1 MADTRPVQEQAT
13 LFKGSAVSL
22 SAIGDGFAELCFDQP
37 GAPVN
42 TLGAKTMQ
50 EVGEALA
57 QLQQNASIKGLLI
70 TSGKDGFIA
79 GADITEFTAL
89 FGEPEQKLEES
100 IGQALGVVNALA
112 DLPIPT
118 VAAINGAALGGGF
131 EICLAADYR
140 VLASNGSVGL
150 PEVKLGIYPG
160 FGGTVRLPRLIG
172 IDNGVEWIA
181 SGAEKKAEDALKAG
195 AVDAVVA
202 PEQLRAAALDLLRQC
217 ADGTFDF
224 RARRVEKDSPV
235 QLNEIEKL
243 MAFMTA
249 KAVVAGQAGP
259 NMPAPL
265 SAVKSIEKGAGSAR
279 AEALAIETK
288 GFIKLAK
295 TPQAAALIGIFINNQ
310 TIGKLNKR
318 FDSNAAPVQRAGV
331 LGAGIMGGGIAYQS
345 ALKGVPVLMKDIAEA
360 GLHAGIEEA
369 SNLLAQRVE
378 RGRMKP
384 AQMAEVLGNI
394 RPTLDYSGFDQ
405 LDAVIEAVVENPKVK
420 QAVLAECEAKLD
432 AKAVLTSNTSTISIT
447 QLATV
452 LRRPEQF
459 CGMHFFNPVHRMPLV
474 EVIRGEKTSD
484 TTVAR
489 VVEYAKKLG
498 KTPIVVN
505 DCPGFYV
512 NRVLYPYFAGFSL
525 LVRDGADY
533 RQVDRVM
540 ERFGWP
546 MGPAYLLDV
555 VGIDTANHATGVMS
569 AGFPDR
575 FAFSD
580 KPVHAVMYEQKRF
593 GQKNGAGFYKYETD
607 KKGKLKKVE
616 DQTALDL
623 VNGLQQEQREF
634 SDEDI
639 IARLMIPMCNEV
651 VRCLEEG
658 IVGTPAEADLGLVLG
673 IGFPPFR
680 GGPLRYIDQ
689 LGSEGRSGAAVFCE
703 QAARFAELGKIYEP
717 PATLQKMA
725 AENSRFFG
733 A

>member
-1 MADTRPVQEQAT
+1 MVDKST
-13 LFKGSAVSL
+13 LFKGTAVTVREIAGGL
-22 SAIGDGFAELCFDQP
+22 AELCFDQP

-42 TLGAKTMQ
+42 TLGAQTLQ
-50 EVGEALA
+50 EVGAALA
-57 QLQQNASIKGLLI
+57 QLQGNAAIKGLLI

-89 FGEPEQKLEES
+89 FAAPDAQLEAS
-100 IGQALGVVNALA
+100 VQQALGVVNALA

-172 IDNGVEWIA
+172 IDNAVEWIA
-181 SGAEKKAEDALKAG
+181 SGAEKKAEEALKAG
-195 AVDAVVA
+195 AVDAVVP
-202 PEQLRAAALDLLRQC
+202 PEKLHAAALDLLEQC
-217 ADGTFDF
+217 VEGNFDY

-265 SAVKSIEKGAGSAR
+265 GAVKSIEKSAGSAR
-279 AEALAIETK
+279 PDALAIETA
-288 GFIKLAK
+288 GFVKLAK

-310 TIGKLNKR
+310 TIAKLNKR
-318 FDSNAAPVQRAGV
+318 FDRNAAPVQRAGV

-345 ALKGVPVLMKDIAEA
+345 ALKGVPILMKDIADA

-369 SNLLAQRVE
+369 SELLTQRVE

-394 RPTLDYSGFDQ
+394 RPTLDYKGFDEV
-405 LDAVIEAVVENPKVK
+405 DAVIEAVVENPKVK
-420 QAVLAECEAKLD
+420 QAVLAECETQLSD
-432 AKAVLTSNTSTISIT
+432 KAVLTSNTSTISIT
-447 QLATV
+447 LLASA
-452 LRRPEQF
+452 LKRPEQF

-525 LVRDGADY
+525 LVRDGADF

-540 ERFGWP
+540 EKFGWP

-555 VGIDTANHATGVMS
+555 VGIDTANHATQVMS

-575 FAFSD
+575 FAFAD
-580 KPVHAVMYEQKRF
+580 KPVHSVMYEQKRF

-616 DQTALDL
+616 DPAALDL
-623 VNGLQQEQREF
+623 VRAQQKQAQAF

-658 IVGTPAEADLGLVLG
+658 IVGTPAEADMGLVLG

-689 LGSEGRSGAAVFCE
+689 LALDDKTGAAAFCAL
-703 QAARFAELGKIYEP
+703 AARFNGIGKIYEP

-725 AENSRFFG
+725 AANSRFFS